1 MNLTSISLLINA
13 LENVNLRIGCEFEA
27 VFVNLTPCPRLEHQI
42 YLVGPPDLSG
52 GKCANRHSGA
62 ASGTAGAASG
72 TAGVPPARSRR
83 GLHPHTSCLSVNV
96 SRQGRK
102 ALRALAGGTPA
113 VPCWGRGTPAV
124 PGCSLSCKSRNSR
137 TARFSLPM
145 NAIRHT
151 LLYRGCRS
159 AG

>member
-83 GLHPHTSCLSVNV
+83 GLHPHTSCLSVNI
-96 SRQGRK
+96 SRQDRK
-102 ALRALAGGTPA
+102 ALRALAG
-113 VPCWGRGTPAV
+113 GTPAV

-151 LLYRGCRS
+151 LLYRGCNS
-159 AG
+159 QC

>member
-72 TAGVPPARSRR
+72 TAGVPPARPRR
-83 GLHPHTSCLSVNV
+83 GLQSHIIRLSVNI

-113 VPCWGRGTPAV
+113 VPWLFFPLCLCVKNTWIKKPRRQSDTDT
-124 PGCSLSCKSRNSR
+124 GC
-137 TARFSLPM
+137 M
-145 NAIRHT
+145 YIRKI
-151 LLYRGCRS
+151 
-159 AG
+159 

>member
-1 MNLTSISLLINA
+1 MRPRKRGSAQKRERRYKGKKRKKTRFLGFSGW
-13 LENVNLRIGCEFEA
+13 IGVRPKIGFT
-27 VFVNLTPCPRLEHQI
+27 FPCPSH
-42 YLVGPPDLSG
+42 GTPDVPVT
-52 GKCANRHSGA
+52 SGA
-62 ASGTAGAASG
+62 APG
-72 TAGVPPARSRR
+72 TAGVPPARTRR
-83 GLHPHTSCLSVNV
+83 GLQSHIIRLAVNI
-96 SRQGRK
+96 SRQSRK

-159 AG
+159 QC

>member
-1 MNLTSISLLINA
+1 VGWKITIFW
-13 LENVNLRIGCEFEA
+13 GA
-27 VFVNLTPCPRLEHQI
+27 VILCDFVNLTPVPSP
-42 YLVGPPDLSG
+42 GTPDLSG
-52 GKCANRHSGA
+52 RTAGFIRWKCANRHSGA

-72 TAGVPPARSRR
+72 TAGVPPARPRR
-83 GLHPHTSCLSVNV
+83 GLHPHTSCLSVNI

-159 AG
+159 QC